1 MREPKP
7 IAGARALLFERLVDL
22 NPGSQ
27 DDGLRPFRV
36 LNREQLK
43 ESVRRELQ
51 QLLNTRC
58 SLPLHQLAEEERSVI
73 NYGIPDFSS
82 LSAEDADAQ
91 ELIASVVSRS
101 IAAYEPRLKQ
111 IRVTVERSPDN
122 EWGLGLNIE
131 ALLVIDL
138 FTEPVSFPVL
148 LNSKSGAAEVHD
160 SQ

>member
-7 IAGARALLFERLVDL
+7 ITGARALLFDRLVDL

-27 DDGLRPFRV
+27 DDGSRPFRI

-43 ESVRRELQ
+43 ESVRRELR

-58 SLPLHQLAEEERSVI
+58 SLPLHQVAEEERTVI

-82 LSAEDADAQ
+82 LSAEDADAR
-91 ELIASVVSRS
+91 ELISTVIART

-111 IRVTVERSPDN
+111 IRVTVEPLSDN
-122 EWGLGLNIE
+122 RWALGLSVE
-131 ALLVIDL
+131 ALLVVDS
-138 FTEPVSFPVL
+138 FTEPVSFPAM
-148 LNSKSGAAEVHD
+148 LNNKNGAVEV
-160 SQ
+160 Q